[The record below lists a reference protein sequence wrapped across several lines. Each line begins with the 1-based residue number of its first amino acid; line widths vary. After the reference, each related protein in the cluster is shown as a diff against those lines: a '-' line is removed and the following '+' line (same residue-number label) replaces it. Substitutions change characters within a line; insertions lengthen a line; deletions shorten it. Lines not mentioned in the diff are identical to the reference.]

1 MNYFYKKRLE
11 IIAQEA
17 EVQEQSA
24 KRIKRAIRDILMFEV
39 GAAYYDYMH
48 SNCAEAE
55 AATPDALKLLT
66 GGNAQ

>member
-1 MNYFYKKRLE
+1 MNYFLKKRLE

-39 GAAYYDYMH
+39 GAEYYRRTH
-48 SNCAEAE
+48 SAEAD
-55 AATPDALKLLT
+55 AATTDAVKQLT
-66 GGNAQ
+66 GGNGQ